1 MPAARKGPM
10 PYCVPMTAPLPWQR
24 VPWHLRRSYW
34 ELEEAARAVLRGALE
49 AEAADCAR
57 RAEAALDAYAALPD
71 TLGGQLFNADLLAT
85 LLPSLQ
91 RNPTQGYEALEDPGG
106 RAALHLHA
114 LGKRLRDRVL
124 ERAEGRPVLILM
136 GGQATSKTTG
146 AAALGWSFGAVF
158 DAPHTDPDGL
168 AFLLARIRR
177 TPSEIHLAYADR
189 DPAGAVKAMLE
200 RSEREGR
207 YVPLDRMARA
217 HARAPR
223 TFLAQTPETRQGL
236 RLYYIRVDEGTSGS
250 LAMDRDAVA
259 QVRARTEWPESAVA
273 YQLQTAYLALLRNPL
288 HDPESWYPR
297 DVLAGLNRTLDPWRR
312 LEADHLLRRRVEAMA
327 QRSAEGAPDPRSA
340 AADDSR
346 GSGPG
351 LG

>member
-1 MPAARKGPM
+1 MTYCVLMPAL
-10 PYCVPMTAPLPWQR
+10 LPWQQ

-34 ELEEAARAVLRGALE
+34 ELAEPVRQELRGALE

-57 RAEAALDAYAALPD
+57 RADAALDDYAALPD
-71 TLGGQLFNADLLAT
+71 SLNGQVMNADLLAT
-85 LLPSLQ
+85 LLPSLR

-106 RAALHLHA
+106 RAAVHLHA
-114 LGKRLRDRVL
+114 LGKKLRDRIL
-124 ERAEGRPVLILM
+124 AAAQGHPVLILM

-146 AAALGWSFGAVF
+146 AAALGWSFSGVF

-177 TPSEIHLAYADR
+177 TGCEIHLAYADR
-189 DPAGAVKAMLE
+189 DPAQAVKAMLE

-207 YVPLDRMARA
+207 YVPLDRMART

-223 TFLAQTPETRQGL
+223 TFLAQVPEVEQDL
-236 RLYYIRVDEGTSGS
+236 KLYYIRVDEGSSGN
-250 LAMDRDAVA
+250 LAVGLDAVA
-259 QVRARTEWPESAVA
+259 QVLARPELPESGVA
-273 YQLQTAYLALLRNPL
+273 YQLQTAYLSLLRNPL
-288 HDPESWYPR
+288 HDHDTWYPR

-312 LEADHLLRRRVEAMA
+312 LEAHHLLRRRVEAMA
-327 QRSAEGAPDPRSA
+327 QRSAEGPEGPRGTAPDGPR
-340 AADDSR
+340 
-346 GSGPG
+346 GTGIG

>member
-1 MPAARKGPM
+1 M
-10 PYCVPMTAPLPWQR
+10 PYCVPMTTPPPWQQ

-34 ELEEAARAVLRGALE
+34 ELEEAERAEVRGALE

-57 RAEAALDAYAALPD
+57 RAEAALDDYAALPD
-71 TLGGQLFNADLLAT
+71 SLNGQVLNADVLAT
-85 LLPSLQ
+85 LLPTLR

-106 RAALHLHA
+106 RAAVHLHA
-114 LGKRLRDRVL
+114 LGKRLRDRIL
-124 ERAEGRPVLILM
+124 ATAQGHPVLILM

-189 DPAGAVKAMLE
+189 DPAGAVRAMLE

-207 YVPLDRMARA
+207 YVPLDRMART

-223 TFLAQTPETRQGL
+223 TFLAQVPEAARGL

-250 LAMDRDAVA
+250 LAMDQEAVA
-259 QVRARTEWPESAVA
+259 QVRARPELPESGVA

-288 HDPESWYPR
+288 HDPEAWYPR

-312 LEADHLLRRRVEAMA
+312 LEAHHLLRRRVEAMA
-327 QRSAEGAPDPRSA
+327 QRGAEGAAGPRGA
-340 AADDSR
+340 APA
-346 GSGPG
+346 GAGEPGPG
-351 LG
+351 LN

>member
-1 MPAARKGPM
+1 M
-10 PYCVPMTAPLPWQR
+10 PYCVAMADPLPWQR

-34 ELEEAARAVLRGALE
+34 ELEEARRQSVREALE

-57 RAEAALDAYAALPD
+57 RAGEALDAYAALPD
-71 TLGGQLFNADLLAT
+71 SLGGQLFNADILAT
-85 LLPSLQ
+85 LLPTL
-91 RNPTQGYEALEDPGG
+91 RANPTQGYEALEDPAG
-106 RAALHLHA
+106 RAAIHLHA

-124 ERAEGRPVLILM
+124 ARAGGAPVLILM

-168 AFLLARIRR
+168 AFLLDRIRR
-177 TPSEIHLAYADR
+177 TGSEIHLAYADR
-189 DPAGAVKAMLE
+189 DPAGAMRAMLA

-207 YVPLDRMARA
+207 YVPLDRMART

-223 TFLAQTPETRQGL
+223 TFLAQAPEAERGL

-250 LAMDRDAVA
+250 LAMDREAVEA
-259 QVRARTEWPESAVA
+259 VRARPQLPESAVA
-273 YQLQTAYLALLRNPL
+273 YQLQTAYLAVLRNPI
-288 HDPESWYPR
+288 HDPDTWYPR

-312 LEADHLLRRRVEAMA
+312 LEADHLLRRRVAAMA
-327 QRSAEGAPDPRSA
+327 QRGAEGAAGPRGA
-340 AADDSR
+340 AAGDPP
-346 GSGPG
+346 GPG
-351 LG
+351 AGLV